1 MNIEDIWSEYRS
13 RIKAFLHSRV
23 SNSADVD
30 DLLQE
35 ISIKTFTGLG
45 ALEDHSRVQSWL
57 FQTTHRTII
66 DYYRKSDR
74 ARDLHPDDLWYSR
87 DEPETHHALE
97 KCVEPFIA
105 ALPNDTAQLLTAIDL
120 EGRSQKDYATDRGLS
135 YSTLK
140 SRVRSARA
148 ALRTD
153 FEKCCDLTLD
163 SRGNISEIRLKS
175 NSCNNC

>member
-1 MNIEDIWSEYRS
+1 MNIDELWSEYRV

-35 ISIKTFTGLG
+35 ISIKTFTGLA
-45 ALEDHSRVQSWL
+45 ALEDHSKVQSWL

-66 DYYRKSDR
+66 DYYRKNDR
-74 ARDLHPDDLWYSR
+74 AKDLHPDDLWYLR
-87 DEPETHHALE
+87 NEPETHHALE
-97 KCVEPFIA
+97 RCVAPFIA
-105 ALPNDTAQLLTAIDL
+105 ALSTETAQLLTAIDL
-120 EGRSQKDYATDRGLS
+120 EGGSQKDYAADCGLS

-140 SRVRSARA
+140 SRVRSARV

-153 FEKCCDLTLD
+153 LEKCCDLTLD
-163 SRGNISEIRLKS
+163 TRGSISEIHLKS
-175 NSCNNC
+175 GSCNNC